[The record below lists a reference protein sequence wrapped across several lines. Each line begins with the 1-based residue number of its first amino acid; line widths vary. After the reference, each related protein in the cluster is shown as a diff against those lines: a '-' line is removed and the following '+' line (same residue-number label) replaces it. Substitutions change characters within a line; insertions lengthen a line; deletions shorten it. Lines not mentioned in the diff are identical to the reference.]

1 MDIEAQL
8 LHRCSMK
15 KKKKKRHVE
24 QYDRP
29 GIINVT
35 AYLSRTY
42 CGLARKAPGIDVSAL
57 RQQHACMICWV
68 GLSVRIGLINNIW
81 TFFAHPR
88 LDPGFRLNVERLK

>member
-8 LHRCSMK
+8 LHRCSM

-81 TFFAHPR
+81 TFLLIQDLTRAF
-88 LDPGFRLNVERLK
+88 D